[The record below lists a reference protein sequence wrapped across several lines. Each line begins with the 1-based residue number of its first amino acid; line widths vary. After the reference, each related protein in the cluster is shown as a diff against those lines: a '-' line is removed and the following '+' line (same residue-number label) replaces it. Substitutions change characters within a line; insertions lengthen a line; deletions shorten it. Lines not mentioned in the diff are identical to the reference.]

1 MSVRTGRLYVGQ
13 TRDLLRRLMQHN
25 SGEVKST
32 KAFMPWKLIYYQ
44 EFPSRAEA
52 MRRERYLKSL
62 KNKKYLLKIIDA
74 G

>member
-1 MSVRTGRLYVGQ
+1 MFFVNTLLTDSFILYII
-13 TRDLLRRLMQHN
+13 
-25 SGEVKST
+25 
-32 KAFMPWKLIYYQ
+32 FIPWKLIYYQ